1 MLIGVERLFGVP
13 NRCAVESETSI
24 CVQNSEIL
32 TLTYGGIVR
41 QLVADTENVGEVNKK
56 LKKM

>member
-1 MLIGVERLFGVP
+1 MCRIVVQQ
-13 NRCAVESETSI
+13 SEVRM